1 MSTKYKIRDQEKL
14 HFVSFAVV
22 DWIDVFIRN
31 EYKDIVIYSLIYC
44 QKNKG
49 LEIYAWCIQ
58 TSHVHLIIGTH
69 GKNIED
75 ILRDFKSFTSRNL
88 KAAIRENPAESRKEC
103 PPDPVRAGML
113 AMMEDAGKKNSNNN
127 DFQFWQQDNH
137 PIELWDN
144 YMIEQKLEY
153 IHMNPVVAGFVSS
166 PEDYVYSSARDYA
179 GEKGLLGIILI
190 E

>member
-14 HFVSFAVV
+14 YFVSFAVV

-31 EYKDIVIYSLIYC
+31 EYKDIVIDSLSYC

-49 LEIYAWCIQ
+49 LEIYAWCIM

-69 GKNIED
+69 GKNMED
-75 ILRDFKSFTSRNL
+75 ILRDFKSFTSRSL
-88 KAAIRENPAESRKEC
+88 KIAIQENPVESRKEW
-103 PPDPVRAGML
+103 ML
-113 AMMEDAGKKNSNNN
+113 SMMEDAGTKNSNNN

-144 YMIEQKLEY
+144 YMMEQKLEY
-153 IHMNPVVAGFVSS
+153 IHMNPVAAGFVSS

-179 GEKGLLGIILI
+179 GEKGLLEIILI